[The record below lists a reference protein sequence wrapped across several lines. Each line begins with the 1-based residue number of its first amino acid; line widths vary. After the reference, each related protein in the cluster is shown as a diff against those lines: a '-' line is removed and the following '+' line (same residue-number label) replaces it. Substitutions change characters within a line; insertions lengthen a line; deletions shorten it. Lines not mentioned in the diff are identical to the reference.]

1 GDLRAGPGAGGGG
14 ARPAGRSARGGDD
27 DAGGHPR
34 DGLRPPGR
42 RPGLLPRRRP
52 GGGGGDAGAGAR
64 GSAAAPHQG
73 VPRPAAQLS
82 RAGSRRPR
90 RHTIQTLRARG
101 PPAPVLVM
109 TPRHDGSPCGEVSTL
124 FAKRSKDAAAWS
136 TASGLSL
143 ISKAPHV
150 FGPAETIASTSLP
163 LASRHEVTWA
173 PSGWL

>member
-1 GDLRAGPGAGGGG
+1 
-14 ARPAGRSARGGDD
+14 GRSARGGDD

-73 VPRPAAQLS
+73 VPRPSARVT
-82 RAGSRRPR
+82 RAVGCRYR
-90 RHTIQTLRARG
+90 RHADRARRARG

-109 TPRHDGSPCGEVSTL
+109 TPRHDGSPCREVSTP
-124 FAKRSKDAAAWS
+124 FAKRSRDAAALS
-136 TASGLSL
+136 TSSGLSL

-163 LASRHEVTWA
+163 LASRQEVTSA
-173 PSGWL
+173 SS